1 MKGRLTVAAAALS
14 LLALG
19 SVYAGVASACEG
31 YSNKYTSAEPQT
43 SAEARLRASSRRRAC
58 RAPSRRARLSPRS
71 PLLRSSR
78 AR

>member
-1 MKGRLTVAAAALS
+1 MNRRLTVTAAALS

-43 SAEARLRASSRRRAC
+43 GAEGKIASLVS
-58 RAPSRRARLSPRS
+58 PSGVQTTEQTGTPQPAEP
-71 PLLRSSR
+71 
-78 AR
+78 ATAQ